1 LVDQTFFQWLTG
13 KAVNASSVAQ
23 HRLQLAELPAQH
35 PRDHIELLM
44 DMGGIRLGENRAD
57 GGRDHL
63 GRPLGHL
70 GQDVAEEVDP
80 AALYRRAGYDGAD
93 GLAQVEA
100 SAMTCTPVSP
110 RAFKLRRNWVQKAPS
125 SLSPTAKP
133 STSRRPSP
141 HTPGGHHHCLGD
153 HAAVDPGLAV
163 SGVHEHIREGLA
175 GQGAAPEGRH
185 LAVEAR
191 TLGTPTRY
199 AGRRRR

>member
-1 LVDQTFFQWLTG
+1 
-13 KAVNASSVAQ
+13 
-23 HRLQLAELPAQH
+23 
-35 PRDHIELLM
+35 M

-80 AALYRRAGYDGAD
+80 AALYRRAGHDGAD

-100 SAMTCTPVSP
+100 SAMACTPVSP

-125 SLSPTAKP
+125 FAVADGEAEHLATAVAA
-133 STSRRPSP
+133 
-141 HTPGGHHHCLGD
+141 HAGGHHHCLGE

-163 SGVHEHIREGLA
+163 GGGHEHIREGLA
-175 GQGAAPEGRH
+175 GQGAVPEGRH

-191 TLGTPTRY
+191 TLGRPTRY